1 MTETSLTKVT
11 RNNLTSQVYQELE
24 KALMTGQFLPGDR
37 LNIKELAD
45 KMETSQTPVREALLR
60 LASFGALEMKYSR
73 PILIP
78 VLSKERYLENRAIR
92 IVNEGLAVEVAAKII
107 NAKDIARLREIN
119 QVMLNAKRE
128 GRYKEVLIGNHTF
141 HIELCRAARMPN
153 LLNLIEILWLQI
165 GPSLNLLY
173 PATRDEQARTEYNY
187 HAEILDALENRDPK
201 AAVKALQNDL
211 IFGGRRLLEYFEQS
225 R

>member
-1 MTETSLTKVT
+1 MAESSLGKVT
-11 RNNLTSQVYQELE
+11 RNNLTEQVYQELQ
-24 KALMTGQFLPGDR
+24 KALMTGRFLPGDR

-60 LASFGALEMKYSR
+60 LVSYSALEMRHSR
-73 PILIP
+73 PILVP

-107 NAKDIARLREIN
+107 AAEDIRRLREIN
-119 QVMLNAKRE
+119 RVMLKAKKE
-128 GRYKEVLIGNHTF
+128 GRYEDVLINNHAF
-141 HIELCRAARMPN
+141 HIELCRAANMPI

-173 PATRDEQARTEYNY
+173 PATHDEQARNEYNY
-187 HAEILDALENRDPK
+187 HGEILDALENRDPK
-201 AAVKALQNDL
+201 AAVMALQNDL

-225 R
+225 H